1 MVESLIA
8 AGASGLGMASPVAL
22 AVQGLYGVA
31 AMVGSTVVAGGVA
44 LNTYL
49 NDHIQ
54 NLKGSDNPTIS
65 RTGHVL
71 EMVKFGFGVG
81 WVTGVAVIATGQL
94 ILGNSFLATTA
105 TLVTAPVNPIAMTCA
120 AIGAVYFGWNALSE
134 EEKTEILEKLS
145 KGLEIGVAFITS
157 IIQFVLDACK
167 KVFSAENLEEL
178 KKFVGK
184 CAALFGRTLSSIT
197 HKITDVVAD
206 TYYFIKQK
214 SGDVYDA
221 TVERAGGAY
230 DLVVVSAESVTNVI
244 KEKFS
249 SDNKEAS
256 TKPENHKSVKKGA
269 SAVVVKSRKPT
280 ASSTPTK
287 NAEPPVRKVAAKK
300 STATKKAAKS

>member
-134 EEKTEILEKLS
+134 EEKD
-145 KGLEIGVAFITS
+145 G
-157 IIQFVLDACK
+157 
-167 KVFSAENLEEL
+167 N
-178 KKFVGK
+178 
-184 CAALFGRTLSSIT
+184 
-197 HKITDVVAD
+197 
-206 TYYFIKQK
+206 
-214 SGDVYDA
+214 SG
-221 TVERAGGAY
+221 
-230 DLVVVSAESVTNVI
+230 
-244 KEKFS
+244 
-249 SDNKEAS
+249 EA
-256 TKPENHKSVKKGA
+256 
-269 SAVVVKSRKPT
+269 
-280 ASSTPTK
+280 
-287 NAEPPVRKVAAKK
+287 
-300 STATKKAAKS
+300 